1 MTHQC
6 PTSPLFWICQCDA
19 NNVHFTD
26 DDACV
31 KCGRTEDNSPH
42 ADVESVRRAFPF
54 IPLENIPVQTD
65 SHSAVEDAFFA
76 IRELIRKHT

>member
-1 MTHQC
+1 MTDRK
-6 PTSPLFWICQCDA
+6 PTSPLFWACQCDDQK
-19 NNVHFTD
+19 VHFTD
-26 DDACV
+26 DDACI
-31 KCGRTEDNSPH
+31 KCGRTEGDSPR

-54 IPLENIPVQTD
+54 LPLENIPVQTD